1 MSALVR
7 RGAWEQALADYLLA
21 NRDAVFAW
29 GRIDCVLFCAGAIGA
44 MTGIDPAAAM
54 RGRYATPIGA
64 RRVMTRMGWKD
75 VPAIA
80 SAHCA
85 EIGPACAL
93 RGDVVFDGRSLGV
106 CIGRAACFVGEE
118 DGRAGLIQL
127 PLPKWTRAWRVPF
140 AS

>member
-7 RGAWEQALADYLLA
+7 HGGWEQALADYLLA

-44 MTGIDPAAAM
+44 MTGIDPAAGM

-80 SAHCA
+80 AAHFV
-85 EIGPACAL
+85 EIGPASAS

-106 CIGRAACFVGEE
+106 CIGRVACFVGEE
-118 DGRAGLIQL
+118 DGMPGLVQL
-127 PLPKWTRAWRVPF
+127 SLSQWTRAWRVPF
-140 AS
+140 SI